1 MRIKKYNKLVRDKI
15 PEICLKNGAIPEIRI
30 AKDDKEYRIYLQKKI
45 MEEALEIA
53 KEKDI
58 NKLKDEIADLVE
70 IINRLIEMLGIS
82 KKEVEKI
89 RKEKN
94 KKRGSFHKRII
105 LIKTKEKSK

>member
-15 PEICLKNGAIPEIRI
+15 PEICLKNNATPEVRI
-30 AKDDKEYRIYLQKKI
+30 AKDDKEYRLYLQKKI
-45 MEEALEIA
+45 REEAREVA

-58 NKLKDEIADLVE
+58 DKLKDEIADLVE
-70 IINRLIEMLGIS
+70 VSNCLIKTLGIS

-94 KKRGSFHKRII
+94 EKRGSFHKRLI
-105 LIKTKEKSK
+105 LLKTKEKK